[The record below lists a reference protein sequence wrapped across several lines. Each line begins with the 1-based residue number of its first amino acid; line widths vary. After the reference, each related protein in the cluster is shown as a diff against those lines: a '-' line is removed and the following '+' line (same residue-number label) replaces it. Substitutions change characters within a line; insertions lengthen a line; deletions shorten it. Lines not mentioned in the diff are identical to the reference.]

1 MNYEATNLGDPLN
14 HVVADG
20 ALLVFDEVHKVKRVG
35 GKRAASA
42 LEVARYAEHT
52 IALTGTPMPNSYLD
66 VYNLL
71 HILYPHDYDWYF
83 GFRESVL
90 KSPDQRVVDA
100 VNRSIQPF
108 FCRTS
113 KRMLGVPEPN
123 PDHIVGVPASA
134 AESNLLGVVRSA
146 LGQDPLALIIRI
158 LQLESDPSMLLGEV
172 SQADLETISDSDVDE
187 ASPAP
192 SLEPLALSERDRRLA
207 LSDVSSTK
215 TRACL
220 DLVEDLVGEG
230 KSVIVWCIFV
240 QSMDNL
246 IEALGR
252 RGICAEKIS
261 GSVPMEERT
270 RILRDFRVGTLE
282 VLVTNPHT
290 LAESVSLHMS
300 CHDAVYFE
308 YSYNLVHLLQSKDRI
323 NRLGLPDDQYT
334 QYHFMQSVFPGGEGE
349 GWSLDRNIYERLGEK
364 EQVMLDAI
372 DHGVLESGST
382 DERDWEIIFRGL
394 FDDGE
399 NVNDDRR
406 GQ

>member
-1 MNYEATNLGDPLN
+1 MRARVSYD
-14 HVVADG
+14 DDQ
-20 ALLVFDEVHKVKRVG
+20 LL
-35 GKRAASA
+35 
-42 LEVARYAEHT
+42 LEL
-52 IALTGTPMPNSYLD
+52 I
-66 VYNLL
+66 
-71 HILYPHDYDWYF
+71 
-83 GFRESVL
+83 
-90 KSPDQRVVDA
+90 DA
-100 VNRSIQPF
+100 
-108 FCRTS
+108 
-113 KRMLGVPEPN
+113 
-123 PDHIVGVPASA
+123 
-134 AESNLLGVVRSA
+134 
-146 LGQDPLALIIRI
+146 
-158 LQLESDPSMLLGEV
+158 
-172 SQADLETISDSDVDE
+172 
-187 ASPAP
+187 
-192 SLEPLALSERDRRLA
+192 
-207 LSDVSSTK
+207 
-215 TRACL
+215 
-220 DLVEDLVGEG
+220 
-230 KSVIVWCIFV
+230 
-240 QSMDNL
+240 
-246 IEALGR
+246 
-252 RGICAEKIS
+252 
-261 GSVPMEERT
+261 PMEQRT

-290 LAESVSLHMS
+290 LAESVSLHRS